1 MGSNWSPED
10 KMWWRGVGGLVVRMC
25 VRSGEG
31 GEDGTDNGESEKQFG
46 YEKTE
51 TYRCV
56 LT

>member
-1 MGSNWSPED
+1 
-10 KMWWRGVGGLVVRMC
+10 MWWRGVGGLVVRMC
-25 VRSGEG
+25 VWSGGG

-51 TYRCV
+51 TCRCV